1 MPRRPTRLR
10 FLTLALLALTLFGA
24 SAAWAQ
30 QVGGT
35 VTLAITEEPDTL
47 DPQKT
52 STAVAGTILRYI
64 GDTLLTKD
72 LGGAYTAGLAQSWS
86 ASDDGL
92 TWTFTLKSGITFQD
106 GAPLDAAAVKASLE
120 RAVAPETQSPIAG
133 SLFEPIAS
141 IDVLDQSTMTITL
154 KRPFSPFL
162 DNLADP
168 RAAIVNVAAADAEGD
183 QFGRQP
189 VLSGPWKVSEW
200 RSGDRIILERNPDY
214 AWGPAYAHQGA
225 AYLQTLVFRVM
236 PESATQV
243 AAFEAGEVQ
252 VLNPVPPT
260 DVQRLEA
267 ESGIHMEN
275 FLRKG
280 VGLFLEFNVT
290 KAPFDDPTLR
300 EALNYAIDKNAV
312 VQVALKGLGVP
323 AYGVLP
329 PSIWGYWDGIESYA
343 PHFDPE
349 KAKALIE
356 QAGYSRSGN
365 GPYTKDGAPLSFT
378 LYTAPIDTWTR
389 SAQVVQG
396 MLKDLGIQMD
406 IQTFEFG
413 TLLDKLKA
421 GEQQA
426 HFMGYTYTTPDI
438 VYLWFHS
445 SNIGSGLNLSHYD
458 DPKLDALIE
467 QSRTQ
472 TADADRLETYK
483 EIQQLISDE
492 ALWVPLWT
500 NYNYI
505 GVRDALVD
513 AGVHPEGFLTLL
525 DAYLK

>member
-1 MPRRPTRLR
+1 MPSRPMLRRILAAA
-10 FLTLALLALTLFGA
+10 LSTLLLVGGA
-24 SAAWAQ
+24 AAWAQ
-30 QVGGT
+30 KVGGS
-35 VTLAITEEPDTL
+35 VTFAITEEPDTL

-52 STAVAGTILRYI
+52 STAVAGTILRYA

-72 LGGAYTAGLAQSWS
+72 MDGAYTAGLAASWS

-92 TWTFTLKSGITFQD
+92 TWTFHLKQGVTFQD
-106 GAPLDAAAVKASLE
+106 GTPLDAAAVKASLE

-141 IDVLDQSTMTITL
+141 IDVTDPLTLAITL
-154 KRPFSPFL
+154 KEPFSPFL

-168 RAAIVNVAAADAEGD
+168 RAAIVDVAAATAAGD
-183 QFGRQP
+183 QYGRAP
-189 VLSGPWKVSEW
+189 VLTGPWKVSEW

-214 AWGPAYAHQGA
+214 AWGPSYAHDGA
-225 AYLQTLVFRVM
+225 PYLQTLVFRVI

-252 VLNPVPPT
+252 ILNPVPPT
-260 DVQRLEA
+260 DVERLQSEP
-267 ESGIHMEN
+267 GIHMED

-290 KAPFDDPTLR
+290 KAPFDDPLLR

-312 VQVALKGLGVP
+312 LQVALKGLGVP

-356 QAGYSRSGN
+356 QAGWTRTGN
-365 GPYTKDGAPLSFT
+365 GPYTKDGKPLAFT

-389 SAQVVQG
+389 SAQVVQS
-396 MLKDLGIQMD
+396 MLKDLGISMD

-445 SNIGSGLNLSHYD
+445 SNIGSGLTLSHYS
-458 DPKLDALIE
+458 DPKLDGLIE

-472 TADADRLETYK
+472 TAEADRLESYK
-483 EIQQLISDE
+483 QIQQLISD
-492 ALWVPLWT
+492 ASLWVPLWT

-505 GVRDALVD
+505 GVRDEL
-513 AGVHPEGFLTLL
+513 AGASVHPEGFLTLL